1 MNTLNNTFEPQTLA
15 DDLHEVRCI
24 YAQLFDRLSGM
35 DWDKLVK
42 GGSKE
47 WTLHETIAHLVALN
61 GAGLEGI
68 MYALRGEN
76 YTFNGLESRYE
87 LNDYNRKGID
97 EHMDVPRKELCAK
110 LLEILDAA
118 TGIARNLS
126 PDQADL
132 TLEMS
137 IYNRPVKI
145 VEAISIIIFHAGLAH
160 SAQVAEPVGLPPL
173 WMQLSPEFRHRM
185 VTRTLRAFSM
195 LYRLDIFDSQRDM
208 LVFRIDGP
216 EGGEWYVEL
225 SPDHPTSGE
234 AAVAHPGLVI
244 HLHNIAVF
252 CQMLTS
258 RLNIPMALI
267 SGRMRLRGDLRLFLR
282 MDTMF
287 SVDARPKVALQARNP
302 SDRQQALETLS
313 R

>member
-1 MNTLNNTFEPQTLA
+1 MYTLNNTFEPKTLA
-15 DDLHEVRCI
+15 DDLHEVRRI
-24 YAQLFDRLSGM
+24 YAQLFDRLSGV
-35 DWDKLVK
+35 DWNKPVQ
-42 GGSKE
+42 GGTKE

-68 MYALRGEN
+68 KHALRGEN
-76 YTFNGLESRYE
+76 YTFIGLESRYK

-97 EHMDVPRKELCAK
+97 EHMDIPRKELCAK
-110 LLEILDAA
+110 LLDILDEA

-126 PDQADL
+126 SDQADL
-132 TLEMS
+132 TVEMS
-137 IYNRPVKI
+137 IYNRPVTI

-160 SAQVAEPVGLPPL
+160 SAQVAEPAGLPPL

-185 VTRTLRAFSM
+185 VARTLRAFSM
-195 LYRLDIFDSQRDM
+195 LYRLDLFGSLHDTLI
-208 LVFRIDGP
+208 FRIDGP

-225 SPDHPTSGE
+225 SPDHPTSREG
-234 AAVAHPGLVI
+234 AVEHPGLVI
-244 HLHNIAVF
+244 HLRNTAVF

-258 RLNIPMALI
+258 RLNIPLALI
-267 SGRMRLRGDLRLFLR
+267 SGRMKLRGDLRLFLR

-287 SVDARPKVALQARNP
+287 SVDARPKVALLAKKP